1 MIWFTSDTHFGHDKV
16 LEFTTR
22 PWRSMDAM
30 IRDMIANINERV
42 AMNDELY
49 ILGDYSFKMTAADA
63 YDLRKQIICKKVH
76 LVPGNHD
83 KDWTQPVV
91 QGAFIVEPPI
101 CVLKVD
107 GLKMVLSHFPLADWQ
122 GMSHGSWHLHG
133 HIHSGRDGYNL
144 MNLKQGLLRYDVGV
158 DANAY
163 APVGLDELRDWFS
176 EVDEPCGRVKWPWWV
191 NQTGNKQVEREL
203 AAWRHGERSV

>member
-16 LEFTTR
+16 LEFADR

-30 IRDMIANINERV
+30 VRDMVANINARV
-42 AMNDELY
+42 ALNDELY
-49 ILGDYSFKMTAADA
+49 ILGDYSYKMSVADA
-63 YDLRKQIICKKVH
+63 YDLRKRILCKKVH

-83 KDWTQPVV
+83 KDWTQPAVA
-91 QGAFIVEPPI
+91 GAFIVEPPI

-107 GLKMVLSHFPLADWQ
+107 GLKLVLSHFPMADWQ
-122 GMSHGSWHLHG
+122 SMSHGSWHLHG
-133 HIHSGRDGYNL
+133 HIHGSRDGYNL

-163 APVGLDELRDWFS
+163 TPVSLDELRDWFA
-176 EVDEPCGRVKWPWWV
+176 EVEEPFGRVKWPWWV

-203 AAWRHGERSV
+203 AAWKRGELSA